1 MKKNTK
7 ILIGVGAVI
16 AAYLILKPKK
26 AKGQTLTKEETP
38 KTTKDCRR
46 TIHNCGYSLS
56 KTEIIQIPL
65 DAKCESY
72 SVYPPCA
79 PRDTFSDDWV
89 SGWNKKPVE
98 NNNIIADDFVVL
110 DSSNMSLLRK
120 ELEASEKL
128 QDLRNPMFVPLKE
141 LNLQNNNEVWVEDI
155 WDEGNLAKLSLKG
168 KIVGDINNDGIIS
181 EIERLKYSSLQKLNE
196 QHTYDP
202 LPIWNEDEWAFV
214 RYPIDPSLNCSK
226 MDTINGQLVGCA
238 DESKFPSFDVNNLV
252 ELQNNVL
259 SDKTNGRQYY
269 RVNEPFGA
277 TFIDIV
283 KNPFGDNADTY
294 GKYDE
299 NGKLLRTNKDTYEKV
314 WEIKAHPPKVV
325 KNEAYESI
333 YREPIPSYIDTTGLK
348 LVKDNDNQIIAEN
361 ADYVLFIEPEGQS
374 AVMGL
379 YEYKLGVSSGANFR
393 GVPNNVDDYF
403 INGYGHYT
411 KATIVGIY
419 DKNSPL
425 ASIKTS
431 SLDELQH
438 PKAIFQDTNAD
449 HYTFT
454 HAIIYR
460 NSRLFNFFLLAYQ
473 FIFKIK
479 KILIKKK

>member
-1 MKKNTK
+1 MERNTK
-7 ILIGVGAVI
+7 ILLGVGAVI

-38 KTTKDCRR
+38 KTTKD
-46 TIHNCGYSLS
+46 
-56 KTEIIQIPL
+56 
-65 DAKCESY
+65 
-72 SVYPPCA
+72 
-79 PRDTFSDDWV
+79 
-89 SGWNKKPVE
+89 
-98 NNNIIADDFVVL
+98 NIIADDFVVL

-120 ELEASEKL
+120 ELEERISS
-128 QDLRNPMFVPLKE
+128 VPLKE

-425 ASIKTS
+425 VLQKINE
-431 SLDELQH
+431 LDEVR
-438 PKAIFQDTNAD
+438 KRFE
-449 HYTFT
+449 
-454 HAIIYR
+454 
-460 NSRLFNFFLLAYQ
+460 NSVPISVF
-473 FIFKIK
+473 
-479 KILIKKK
+479 